1 MDRNLGKLDGT
12 AFRGAHNDTMYVQT
26 ILPGLGPDQIKPDTF
41 AYPPCWGVL
50 DAGMTM
56 EKHAHAI
63 PEFYVFVQGSGT
75 MVLGE
80 RTLEVEAGCSV
91 NIPPNVDHEVTNPD
105 KATQPLVWVSIG
117 LTEE

>member
-1 MDRNLGKLDGT
+1 MNRNLGKLDRT

-26 ILPGLGPDQIKPDTF
+26 IFGGLEPDEIRPDTF

-75 MVLGE
+75 MVLGD
-80 RTLEVEAGCSV
+80 RTFDVQAGTSV
-91 NIPPNVDHEVTNPD
+91 NIPPDADHEVSNPD
-105 KATQPLVWVSIG
+105 TAVQPLIWVSIG
-117 LTEE
+117 LTEA